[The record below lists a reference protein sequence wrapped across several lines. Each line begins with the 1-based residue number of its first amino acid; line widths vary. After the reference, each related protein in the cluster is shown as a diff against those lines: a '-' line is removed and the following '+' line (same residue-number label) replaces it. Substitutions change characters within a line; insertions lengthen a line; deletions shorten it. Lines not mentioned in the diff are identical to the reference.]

1 MLPFAVTATITGTI
15 NPSVTMRILTVM
27 SNAVSP
33 PGRIGERIERRGGIC
48 VQINPADGDA
58 RSSAAGDFDAL
69 LVLGGPM
76 SVADPAYDHVFAP
89 TFELVRHYHAEAK
102 PIMGICL
109 GSQIVARAFGKPVIP
124 AVEFQFG
131 FRPLRITE
139 AGQTD
144 PLLEGIEPVQ
154 RIFVH
159 HSDTFELP
167 EQAELLMTTPQVP
180 NHTYRIGRTTYGFQ
194 CHLEATAEIIRG
206 WLARPKQRVI
216 EHLGERRGQ
225 ALIEGAEEDMSR
237 HLDDA
242 LAFADVVGDR
252 WAALIAENAAP

>member
-1 MLPFAVTATITGTI
+1 
-15 NPSVTMRILTVM
+15 MRILTII
-27 SNAVSP
+27 SNALAP
-33 PGRIGERIERRGGIC
+33 PGRIGEHIERRGGTC
-48 VQINPADGDA
+48 VQVNPADGDA
-58 RSSAAGDFDAL
+58 LSSAARGFDAL

-89 TFELVRHYHAEAK
+89 MFELVRHYHAEEK

-131 FRPLRITE
+131 FKPLNITE
-139 AGQTD
+139 AGQAD
-144 PLLEGIEPVQ
+144 PLLGGIEPVQ
-154 RIFVH
+154 RVFVH

-167 EQAELLMTTPQVP
+167 EEAELLMTTPDVP

-216 EHLGERRGQ
+216 EHLGKERGQ
-225 ALIEGAEEDMSR
+225 ALIDGTEEEMRR
-237 HLDDA
+237 HLGKA

-252 WAALIAENAAP
+252 WAAMIGDNAAP